1 MSSNQPHDATGP
13 TQDTGTEELLK
24 DLIDELNAL
33 ANRLQALSPD
43 HKAPFYTPQRLLT
56 LVTEKLG
63 ECSPELRQ
71 DIVDRLQA
79 ALGSDLFDSATW
91 KGLWFLL
98 TYSVNLQA
106 DVIKRRFTGEYETD
120 EWGLDWELWE
130 SVIPFLTFLYETYWR
145 VETTG
150 VENIPAQGGTLLVS
164 NHSGQLPW
172 DAAMVGAVIWNEHP
186 SQRLVRSLY
195 SPWFASLP
203 FISAM
208 FMKLGHAVSTVENGS
223 RLLKQSELVAVFPE
237 GHDGM
242 GKLYRERYQLTRF
255 GRGGFVKMALSAGA
269 PIIPV
274 SVVGAEETYI
284 SLAKSETAA
293 RVMGVPYFSITPTF
307 PWLGPLG
314 LVPLPT
320 KWYIDFGA
328 PILTDEFG
336 PDATA
341 DLLLIAELRDQVRGA
356 VQDMVNRRLA
366 ERKSVFRS

>member
-1 MSSNQPHDATGP
+1 MSSDQSHDATDP
-13 TQDTGTEELLK
+13 AQDISEEELLNE
-24 DLIDELNAL
+24 LLGELNAL

-43 HKAPFYTPQRLLT
+43 HQGPSYTPQRLLA
-56 LVTEKLG
+56 LVSEKLG

-79 ALGSDLFDSATW
+79 ALGSDLFDPATW

-98 TYSVNLQA
+98 TYSANLQA

-145 VETTG
+145 IETTG
-150 VENIPAQGGTLLVS
+150 VKNIPAQGGTLLVS

-172 DAAMVGAVIWNEHP
+172 DAAMIGTAVWNEHP

-223 RLLKQSELVAVFPE
+223 RLLKQAELVAVFPE

-242 GKLYRERYQLTRF
+242 GKLYKDRYQLTRF
-255 GRGGFVKMALSAGA
+255 GRGGFVKMALSTGA

-274 SVVGAEETYI
+274 SIVGAEETYI

-293 RVMGVPYFSITPTF
+293 RIMGVPYFSITPAF

-328 PILTDEFG
+328 PILTNEFG
-336 PDATA
+336 PDAAA
-341 DLLLIAELRDQVRGA
+341 DLLLIAELRDQVRGT
-356 VQDMVNRRLA
+356 VQDMVNGRLA